1 MEQEEPQDRSA
12 AGVEP
17 AADGVLSP
25 RGGPVSRRLLRLE
38 IPVFPERQMFRV
50 HDPIADIDVPG
61 GRPVPPV
68 DSLISTGRDQLII
81 SCAQE
86 HLGVQLTLEEWDAA
100 PPPFSDGYEDEAKCV
115 LYLRGQLSIDTGA
128 TGIRPVGSLRLS
140 GGVGDYGVRIYTRNR
155 AAAVQSYGEL
165 YQQFADPLSDEFQQA
180 RKQLEGMEQYLLQL
194 WRES

>member
-1 MEQEEPQDRSA
+1 MELENSQDHT
-12 AGVEP
+12 AGGLEP
-17 AADGVLSP
+17 AASEVPAP

-38 IPVFPERQMFRV
+38 IPVFPERLMFRV
-50 HDPIADIDVPG
+50 HDPIAELDTPG
-61 GRPVPPV
+61 GPVPPV

-86 HLGVQLTLEEWDAA
+86 HLGVQLTVEEWDDA

-128 TGIRPVGSLRLS
+128 TGFRAVDALRLS

-155 AAAVQSYGEL
+155 TAAVQSYGEL
-165 YQQFADPLSDEFQQA
+165 YQQFADPLSDDFQQA

>member
-1 MEQEEPQDRSA
+1 MEQEKLQDRIA
-12 AGVEP
+12 AGLEP
-17 AADGVLSP
+17 ADGGVPSP

-50 HDPIADIDVPG
+50 HDPIADIDAPG
-61 GRPVPPV
+61 GLAPPV

-86 HLGVQLTLEEWDAA
+86 HLGVQLTVEEWDGA

-128 TGIRPVGSLRLS
+128 TGFRAVDALRLS

-155 AAAVQSYGEL
+155 TAAVHSYGEL
-165 YQQFADPLSDEFQQA
+165 YQQFADPLSDDFQQA

>member
-1 MEQEEPQDRSA
+1 MELEELQDRTA
-12 AGVEP
+12 EGLEP
-17 AADGVLSP
+17 AASEVPSP
-25 RGGPVSRRLLRLE
+25 RGGTVSRRLLRLE
-38 IPVFPERQMFRV
+38 IPVFPERLMFRV
-50 HDPIADIDVPG
+50 HDPIADLDAPG
-61 GRPVPPV
+61 GPVPSV

-86 HLGVQLTLEEWDAA
+86 HLGVQLTVEEWDNA

-128 TGIRPVGSLRLS
+128 SGFRAVDALRLS
-140 GGVGDYGVRIYTRNR
+140 GGVGDYGVRVYTRNR
-155 AAAVQSYGEL
+155 TAAVQSYGEL
-165 YQQFADPLSDEFQQA
+165 YQQFADPLSDDFQQA